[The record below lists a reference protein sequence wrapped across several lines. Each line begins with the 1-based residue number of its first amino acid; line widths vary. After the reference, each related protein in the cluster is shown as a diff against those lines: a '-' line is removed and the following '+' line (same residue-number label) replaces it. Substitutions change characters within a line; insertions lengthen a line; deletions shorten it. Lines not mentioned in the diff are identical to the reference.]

1 MPGSCG
7 EEARHKKSPFL
18 TCFRPERPKKGDF
31 LCRALAGKKPG
42 TKSHLFGGV
51 SGRKGPKKV
60 TFCAGLLWGCRA
72 LAGKPLRAQG
82 SGLRAQGSGLRGRGP
97 AQKVTFFEVFQAG
110 KAQKR

>member
-18 TCFRPERPKKGDF
+18 RCLGPERPKKGDF
-31 LCRALAGKKPG
+31 LCRALAGMPG
-42 TKSHLFGGV
+42 SCGEAFKG
-51 SGRKGPKKV
+51 SG
-60 TFCAGLLWGCRA
+60 
-72 LAGKPLRAQG
+72 LRAQG
-82 SGLRAQGSGLRGRGP
+82 SGLRAQGLGLRGRGP